1 MSDLGRSQVI
11 GLWGGAFLRRGQL
24 CLNQSF
30 LKTALLNPPGMYQ
43 GDSLK
48 TGLKDI
54 KIMISKK
61 VEQILSEVSRII
73 PDDVQNIRQDIENNL
88 RASLTA
94 SLARLD
100 LVTREEFDVQT
111 ALLQRARAQLDRLE
125 EKLAAMEK
133 QRVEEQGR

>member
-1 MSDLGRSQVI
+1 
-11 GLWGGAFLRRGQL
+11 
-24 CLNQSF
+24 
-30 LKTALLNPPGMYQ
+30 
-43 GDSLK
+43 
-48 TGLKDI
+48 
-54 KIMISKK
+54 MISKK
-61 VEQILSEVSRII
+61 VEQILSEVAKII

-133 QRVEEQGR
+133 QQLEEDSQ

>member
-1 MSDLGRSQVI
+1 
-11 GLWGGAFLRRGQL
+11 
-24 CLNQSF
+24 
-30 LKTALLNPPGMYQ
+30 
-43 GDSLK
+43 
-48 TGLKDI
+48 
-54 KIMISKK
+54 MISKK
-61 VEQILSEVSRII
+61 VEQILSEVAKII

>member
-1 MSDLGRSQVI
+1 
-11 GLWGGAFLRRGQL
+11 
-24 CLNQSF
+24 
-30 LKTALLNPPGMYQ
+30 
-43 GDSLK
+43 
-48 TGLKDI
+48 
-54 KIMISKK
+54 MISKK
-61 VEQILSEVSRII
+61 VEQILSEVSKII

-133 QRVEEQGR
+133 QQLEEDSQ

>member
-1 MSDLGRSQVI
+1 
-11 GLWGGAFLRRGQL
+11 
-24 CLNQSF
+24 
-30 LKTALLNPPGMYQ
+30 
-43 GDSLK
+43 
-48 TGLKDI
+48 
-54 KIMISKK
+54 MISKK
-61 VEQILSEVSRII
+61 VEQILSEVSKII

-133 QRVEEQGR
+133 QRAEEQGR

>member
-1 MSDLGRSQVI
+1 
-11 GLWGGAFLRRGQL
+11 
-24 CLNQSF
+24 
-30 LKTALLNPPGMYQ
+30 
-43 GDSLK
+43 
-48 TGLKDI
+48 
-54 KIMISKK
+54 MISKK
-61 VEQILSEVSRII
+61 VEQILSEVSKII

-133 QRVEEQGR
+133 QRLEEQGR

>member
-1 MSDLGRSQVI
+1 
-11 GLWGGAFLRRGQL
+11 
-24 CLNQSF
+24 
-30 LKTALLNPPGMYQ
+30 
-43 GDSLK
+43 
-48 TGLKDI
+48 
-54 KIMISKK
+54 MISKK
-61 VEQILSEVSRII
+61 VEQILSEVARII

>member
-1 MSDLGRSQVI
+1 
-11 GLWGGAFLRRGQL
+11 
-24 CLNQSF
+24 
-30 LKTALLNPPGMYQ
+30 
-43 GDSLK
+43 
-48 TGLKDI
+48 
-54 KIMISKK
+54 MISKK
-61 VEQILSEVSRII
+61 VEQILSEVSKII

>member
-1 MSDLGRSQVI
+1 
-11 GLWGGAFLRRGQL
+11 
-24 CLNQSF
+24 
-30 LKTALLNPPGMYQ
+30 
-43 GDSLK
+43 
-48 TGLKDI
+48 
-54 KIMISKK
+54 MISKK

-133 QRVEEQGR
+133 QRAEEQGR

>member
-1 MSDLGRSQVI
+1 
-11 GLWGGAFLRRGQL
+11 
-24 CLNQSF
+24 
-30 LKTALLNPPGMYQ
+30 
-43 GDSLK
+43 
-48 TGLKDI
+48 
-54 KIMISKK
+54 MISKK
-61 VEQILSEVSRII
+61 VEQILSEVAKII

-133 QRVEEQGR
+133 QRLEEQGR

>member
-1 MSDLGRSQVI
+1 
-11 GLWGGAFLRRGQL
+11 
-24 CLNQSF
+24 
-30 LKTALLNPPGMYQ
+30 
-43 GDSLK
+43 
-48 TGLKDI
+48 
-54 KIMISKK
+54 MISKK
-61 VEQILSEVSRII
+61 VEQILSEVAKII

-133 QRVEEQGR
+133 QRMEEEGR